1 MSTQAEVKTDPIRE
15 VFDELFTF
23 LETLETNNAAV
34 LQFLQDQGI
43 GGEKL
48 APYLERAGN
57 ASNVKM
63 RAARKRMEYLL
74 APIQK
79 EAATSDK
86 EQGIEKQQ
94 EKEKR
99 EAKPENGAKAE
110 NESKGKGKEEKEKGD
125 EDQKR
130 RATSAQSEVPS
141 EKPPADKPAANKS
154 AETSPETSAETT
166 ENNARP
172 QERASQ

>member
-1 MSTQAEVKTDPIRE
+1 MSTQTEVKTDPVKE
-15 VFDELFTF
+15 VFDELFTL

-43 GGEKL
+43 NAEKL
-48 APYLERAGN
+48 APYLERASN

-74 APIQK
+74 TPIQK

-125 EDQKR
+125 GNQKR

-141 EKPPADKPAANKS
+141 EKPPVDKPAANKS
-154 AETSPETSAETT
+154 AETT
-166 ENNARP
+166 ENNPRP

>member
-1 MSTQAEVKTDPIRE
+1 MARSLVEPLSTSRFQPFLRAKHLNTRRYATIMSTQAEVKPDPIRE

-74 APIQK
+74 TPIQK
-79 EAATSDK
+79 EATTSNK
-86 EQGIEKQQ
+86 EQEKERETEQD
-94 EKEKR
+94 KEKR
-99 EAKPENGAKAE
+99 EAKPEDG
-110 NESKGKGKEEKEKGD
+110 
-125 EDQKR
+125 
-130 RATSAQSEVPS
+130 
-141 EKPPADKPAANKS
+141 
-154 AETSPETSAETT
+154 
-166 ENNARP
+166 
-172 QERASQ
+172 

>member
-1 MSTQAEVKTDPIRE
+1 MSTQTEVRTDPVRE
-15 VFDELFTF
+15 VFDELFTL

-74 APIQK
+74 TPIHKESAPGHK
-79 EAATSDK
+79 E
-86 EQGIEKQQ
+86 EGIEKEQ

-99 EAKPENGAKAE
+99 EAKSENGAKAE
-110 NESKGKGKEEKEKGD
+110 NENKSKGKEEKEKDD
-125 EDQKR
+125 EAEKR
-130 RATSAQSEVPS
+130 GAEPAQSEVPS
-141 EKPPADKPAANKS
+141 EKPPADKAAANES
-154 AETSPETSAETT
+154 AETSKNTP
-166 ENNARP
+166 RP
-172 QERASQ
+172 QERAQQ

>member
-1 MSTQAEVKTDPIRE
+1 
-15 VFDELFTF
+15 
-23 LETLETNNAAV
+23 
-34 LQFLQDQGI
+34 LQDQGI

-74 APIQK
+74 TPIQK

-110 NESKGKGKEEKEKGD
+110 NENKSKGKEEKEKGG

-130 RATSAQSEVPS
+130 RAEPAQSEVPS

-154 AETSPETSAETT
+154 AETSAETT